1 MSNKIKKIR
10 VFLVACAN
18 CVTPQELNCD
28 AISRHLDKNKF
39 DVYTLLYIFNVN
51 NAFVE
56 DKGVKYLRLLRPV
69 RFFLPILIFCG
80 ILRSDVVYSPVGIM
94 PTWTKL
100 CIKLL
105 RKKSFET
112 VEGLLDETALYKV
125 KDVPAYIAGY
135 RWYEPNLFAISTAV
149 KTAVKSFHGLNC
161 ADEILYLGT
170 EMSEFYHIKKE
181 NSVLRNVVF
190 IGRET
195 IRKRIDEFL
204 EMSKEFPGLQ
214 FHIAG
219 GNKVTGGGTVEE
231 WISKNNSKNVI
242 YHGEVGRK
250 ELVNLLKDM
259 DVLFFPSR
267 SEGFGKVTFECAA
280 SGVVPIVYGDYG
292 AGDWI
297 KTGMNG
303 YVVDTYDEAVS
314 AIKTMVND
322 SSLFNRISR
331 SSSELGL
338 SWDWKNIINIW
349 EKVITR
355 IASNQ

>member
-1 MSNKIKKIR
+1 MSSKIKKIR

-18 CVTPQELNCD
+18 CVTPQEINCD

-39 DVYTLLYIFNVN
+39 EVYTLLYIFNVN
-51 NAFVE
+51 NAFKE
-56 DKGVKYLRLLRPV
+56 DQCVNYLRLLRPV
-69 RFFLPILIFCG
+69 RLFLPILVFLG
-80 ILRSDVVYSPVGIM
+80 IMKSDVVYSPVGIM
-94 PTWTKL
+94 SKWTKF
-100 CIKLL
+100 CISILQ
-105 RKKSFET
+105 KKSFNT
-112 VEGLLDETALYKV
+112 VEGLLDETALLKV
-125 KDVPAYIAGY
+125 KNVPEYIEGY

-149 KTAVKSFHGLNC
+149 KTAVKTFHGLNC

-181 NSVLRNVVF
+181 KSVLRNVVF

-204 EMSKEFPGLQ
+204 EMSKEFPKIQ
-214 FHIAG
+214 FHVVG
-219 GNKVTGGGTVEE
+219 GNKVKGGDTVEG
-231 WISKNNSKNVI
+231 WVLKNNSKNVI

-250 ELVNLLKDM
+250 ELTSLLKDM
-259 DVLFFPSR
+259 DVMFFPSR

-297 KTGMNG
+297 KTGKNG